1 MSDGPPDVLPVA
13 SNEDGYL
20 SHGMQRMGKRNK
32 KATADGTT
40 TRAETPEFEGR
51 MPLPEEITGL
61 ASAGDDNLVALFDNP
76 SAAHLADGFRGGS
89 EDESDPETAPTKS
102 T

>member
-1 MSDGPPDVLPVA
+1 MS
-13 SNEDGYL
+13 
-20 SHGMQRMGKRNK
+20 KRK
-32 KATADGTT
+32 KRTVADGTT
-40 TRAETPEFEGR
+40 SRPETPEFEGR

-61 ASAGDDNLVALFDNP
+61 ASAGDENLVALFDNP

-89 EDESDPETAPTKS
+89 EDDPDPDDVTPKS

>member
-1 MSDGPPDVLPVA
+1 
-13 SNEDGYL
+13 
-20 SHGMQRMGKRNK
+20 MGKRK
-32 KATADGTT
+32 KRTAANGTT
-40 TRAETPEFEGR
+40 NRPETPEFEGR

-61 ASAGDDNLVALFDNP
+61 ASAGDESLVSLFGNR

-89 EDESDPETAPTKS
+89 DDESESIDGRKTS

>member
-1 MSDGPPDVLPVA
+1 MRS
-13 SNEDGYL
+13 
-20 SHGMQRMGKRNK
+20 MGKRNK

-51 MPLPEEITGL
+51 TPLPEEITGL

-89 EDESDPETAPTKS
+89 EDESEPADGPKKPD
-102 T
+102 